1 MNYKLK
7 KLVEAAKDGSPAA
20 QMELLDRLKPLL
32 LFTLK
37 RCAWGMDW
45 EEMMQE
51 ASLEVLEAV
60 RDYRESTGVPFLAYL
75 KARLA
80 FHIYNQSRKQ
90 RVAWSRNIS
99 MEKEEDGQNPLDRI
113 SDESAD
119 PPGDLLQREQR
130 AAVRSAVDQL
140 DPVQKQIIL
149 LHYYQGK
156 SLKSI
161 ARNQGVCYKTALRRR
176 DKALKSLA
184 ALLHF

>member
-7 KLVEAAKDGSPAA
+7 NLVEDARDGSPTV

-37 RCAWGMDW
+37 RYAWGMDW

-60 RDYRESTGVPFLAYL
+60 RDYKESTGVPFLAYL
-75 KARLA
+75 KHRLA

-90 RVAWSRNIS
+90 RVIWSRNIAT
-99 MEKEEDGQNPLDRI
+99 EEDGQDPLDRI
-113 SDESAD
+113 ADESAD
-119 PPGDLLQREQR
+119 PPGDLLQREQKT
-130 AAVRSAVDQL
+130 AVRSAVDQL

-161 ARNQGVCYKTALRRR
+161 ARDQGVCYKTVLRRR